1 MEELFFECE
10 SAFNGSMQYVNICLE
25 SAIFTYTDDLL
36 TNHYVTEK
44 VRDSLWTELKKF
56 FSKIVLS
63 IQSFIKE
70 LRVKIEYAIT
80 EKQINTKLRDLRQSI
95 KDKQSDGTKTIEMID
110 YWEMKRIF
118 AKYYDDLSKYAKK
131 FSKVKY
137 TKTWQIEDDLKAF
150 NELLDTCNNELEKA
164 SEKKVTISIMKAL
177 DFVEDEIRGKSEIF
191 KSLNDS
197 LRDFA
202 EIQQNA
208 DQLKTKMDILGAD
221 VIPKHVG
228 FIQKMINGICGFV
241 RKWTVRIIMKI
252 VFTFA

>member
-1 MEELFFECE
+1 
-10 SAFNGSMQYVNICLE
+10 
-25 SAIFTYTDDLL
+25 
-36 TNHYVTEK
+36 
-44 VRDSLWTELKKF
+44 
-56 FSKIVLS
+56 
-63 IQSFIKE
+63 
-70 LRVKIEYAIT
+70 
-80 EKQINTKLRDLRQSI
+80 
-95 KDKQSDGTKTIEMID
+95 
-110 YWEMKRIF
+110 
-118 AKYYDDLSKYAKK
+118 
-131 FSKVKY
+131 
-137 TKTWQIEDDLKAF
+137 
-150 NELLDTCNNELEKA
+150 
-164 SEKKVTISIMKAL
+164 MKAL